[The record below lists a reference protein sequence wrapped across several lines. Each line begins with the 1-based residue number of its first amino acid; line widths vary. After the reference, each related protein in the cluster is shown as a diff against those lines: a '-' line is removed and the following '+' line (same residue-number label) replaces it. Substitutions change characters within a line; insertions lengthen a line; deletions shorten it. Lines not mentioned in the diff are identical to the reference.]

1 MNFSINFKKI
11 INLILLLLVIFVD
24 LYIIKYFYDTYQSK
38 KENNLLNEISLK
50 NSSSNM
56 YNNGIVDKT
65 DEQKNSEE
73 KQDEEKETQSSEKES
88 ENSDNEYTK
97 TERML
102 KLEELQRQN
111 SDIKAWLEIENT
123 DINYPVLQTTDN
135 EYYMKHNYKKQYS
148 INGSVFLDK
157 DCKWEPLSANLL
169 IYGHNMKNNTMFQ
182 SLLKYKDKNFYDA
195 HPLVR
200 FTTNKEDAYYEI
212 FSVFESRV
220 YYKSEKNVFRYYFFV
235 NCNNSQEFDEYVQ
248 NAKKASLYDTGKSAS
263 FGDKLMTL
271 STCSYHTK
279 DGRFAVI
286 AKKR

>member
-1 MNFSINFKKI
+1 MKISLKFKKI

-38 KENNLLNEISLK
+38 KESNLLNEISLK
-50 NSSSNM
+50 KSISNI
-56 YNNGIVDKT
+56 YNNSIVDKK
-65 DEQKNSEE
+65 DE
-73 KQDEEKETQSSEKES
+73 EEKETQSSEKES

-102 KLEELQRQN
+102 KLEELQKQN

-157 DCKWEPLSANLL
+157 DYKWDPPSANLL

-200 FTTNKEDAYYEI
+200 FTTNKEDVYYKI
-212 FSVFESRV
+212 FSAFESRV
-220 YYKSEKNVFRYYFFV
+220 YYTSEKNVFRYYFFV
-235 NCNNSQEFDEYVQ
+235 NCNSSQEFDEYVQ
-248 NAKKASLYDTGKSAS
+248 NAKKTSLYDTGITAS
-263 FGDKLMTL
+263 FGDQLMTL

-279 DGRFAVI
+279 DGRFAVV
-286 AKKR
+286 AKKQ